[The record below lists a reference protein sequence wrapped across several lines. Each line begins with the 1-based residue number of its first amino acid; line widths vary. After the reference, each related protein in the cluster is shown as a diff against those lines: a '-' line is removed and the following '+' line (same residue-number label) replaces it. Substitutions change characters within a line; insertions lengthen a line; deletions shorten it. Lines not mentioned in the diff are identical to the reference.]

1 MFLFAIVN
9 STIANANAGANVF
22 TRTAFAFGRAGAFP
36 KKMAELDAKYKSPRN
51 AVLVQLIVGLALALG
66 LGAKY
71 TPQTAFGIIATG
83 LVVAVVPVYMIAN
96 LACIGYFSKHRKE
109 DRHPALHI
117 LMPIVGFLFLV
128 PGFFNAAG
136 ITGVPGLKFIV
147 ALSSPLTIGAYAMA
161 VWVLIGFVA
170 LAYLNSKKPA
180 AIKEVATLHV

>member
-1 MFLFAIVN
+1 M
-9 STIANANAGANVF
+9 
-22 TRTAFAFGRAGAFP
+22 
-36 KKMAELDAKYKSPRN
+36 
-51 AVLVQLIVGLALALG
+51 
-66 LGAKY
+66 
-71 TPQTAFGIIATG
+71 
-83 LVVAVVPVYMIAN
+83 VPVYMIAN

-161 VWVLIGFVA
+161 IWVLIGFVA